1 MVLQFE
7 HFIEEK
13 IEALILMLESNLWFV
28 PVLAI
33 LAGILTSLTPCSLTS
48 LPMIISYVSG
58 TKSRDGRRAF
68 FLSLLFALGMAVVY
82 TTLGMFASFL
92 GSLLH
97 QLGVLWYLLLG
108 AVMVLMALQMFE
120 VINII
125 PKSLSHARSRKKGY
139 TGAFVAGMLGGLF
152 ASHCALPVL
161 VVLLA
166 IAAEDGSMVRGAF
179 LLLLFALG
187 HSIFVIIAGTWAS
200 ALERM
205 TRNRKYRFL
214 ERLIKVLMGIIM
226 LLLAAYII
234 YIGFYHPH

>member
-1 MVLQFE
+1 MMLE
-7 HFIEEK
+7 HVIEEK
-13 IEALILMLESNLWFV
+13 IEILVLMIESNLWFV
-28 PVLAI
+28 PILAF

-58 TKSRDGRRAF
+58 TKSRERRRAF

-97 QLGVLWYLLLG
+97 ELGIWWYLLLG

-120 VINII
+120 IINII
-125 PKSLSHARSRKKGY
+125 PESLSHPRSRRKGY
-139 TGAFVAGMLGGLF
+139 TGAFAAGMLGGLF

-166 IAAEDGSMVRGAF
+166 IAAEDGTMVRGAL

-205 TRNRKYRFL
+205 TRNRKYGTLVKF
-214 ERLIKVLMGIIM
+214 IKLVMGITM